1 MHNKLIL
8 TDCDGVLLDWSF
20 KFNQFMKNKGY
31 TLTDDYPYKYGIEN
45 WFNEIL
51 DKKQSREIVVEFNDS
66 AWIAHL
72 PTFRDAV
79 KYVKKLNE
87 EHGYVFGV
95 ITSLTDNP
103 YAIELRER
111 NLYSIFGA
119 NVFDFIKCV
128 APGSGAWGTGTD
140 KDVELFKFKDSEC
153 WWIEDSVLN
162 AEVGLK
168 YGLNPILM
176 SHPHNQSYSKTAEFG
191 NSNMRIAG
199 NWKEIYNIIT
209 GEI

>member
-1 MHNKLIL
+1 MRLLKMHNKLIL

-119 NVFDFIKCV
+119 NVFDFIKCIKT
-128 APGSGAWGTGTD
+128 GAN
-140 KDVELFKFKDSEC
+140 KDAELNKFKDSEC
-153 WWIEDSVLN
+153 WWIEDKVEN
-162 AEVGLK
+162 AEAGLK

-176 SHPHNQSYSKTAEFG
+176 SHPHNQSYLIKT

-199 NWKEIYNIIT
+199 NWKQIYNIIT